1 MTARRAISLGAFEC
15 PNDAQLVLLSAMLDP
30 LHSPATD
37 RDHLV
42 DSVNDLAR
50 DSPALDRIEEGTATN
65 RKAVGCFCVVQVADV
80 GVSGLRLASPQD
92 DLDGV

>member
-1 MTARRAISLGAFEC
+1 MTAHRTVSLGAFKC
-15 PNDAQLVLLSAMLDP
+15 TNDAQLMLLSAMLDP

-50 DSPALDRIEEGTATN
+50 DSAALDRIEEGTATN
-65 RKAVGCFCVVQVADV
+65 GKAIGCFSVVQVADV
-80 GVSGLRLASPQD
+80 GVSGLRLASP
-92 DLDGV
+92 